1 VVVQGAFP
9 AEVHG
14 RDVSQTPPPAVAGKK
29 NPVAPSH
36 VADVPTP

>member
-1 VVVQGAFP
+1 MVVQGAFL
-9 AEVHG
+9 AKVLG

-36 VADVPTP
+36 VTDVPTP